1 METRTRILGQE
12 HSKTLEAMVSLAL
25 TYRNQDQGK
34 KADMLAAQVVKT
46 KQRILGQEH
55 PHTATSM
62 GILAPIL

>member
-1 METRTRILGQE
+1 
-12 HSKTLEAMVSLAL
+12 MVSLAL